1 MQPSTRPR
9 QVYPYAVV
17 TYTENGAYVP
27 LVDAK
32 PTAKEKLAG
41 NPRLQEIIKAINSKA
56 DATKTAAGKNGAPA
70 TQASPHLGHVQG
82 PSIITGSPS
91 PSSSA
96 GSPGGLPLVPGPQ
109 SPPIPSHPVANGTVT
124 IPTVINGHL
133 NGFPGMT
140 LMGRPGPEI
149 AGVDT
154 NPQLKA
160 IISQI
165 NARLE
170 AEQKVRPGI
179 IPAATSKGDGL
190 LPSPSVA
197 SATPPGGPVH
207 QVPVSIAL
215 NARPAS
221 TDGLLTAMTP
231 MPPTTNP
238 TIQPGGLVPQRMGL
252 HLPEAALKGAPL
264 TALAPGQAQ
273 TQLSVISSG
282 NMAAQNI
289 LASRKN
295 PLTIDP
301 FMGQY
306 QFAGFQQAT
315 ALQSF
320 AAGPGRIGA
329 AQGLP
334 SGLPAGSVPPVVTM
348 PTSLM
353 PTMPTLPVST
363 YTNQAHL
370 GIPPGYQLM
379 NTVPTATPAAAPGG
393 IAQIQQNPLAMRT
406 ALKRPFPDTAGGLLE
421 WDKRPK
427 YF

>member
-9 QVYPYAVV
+9 QVFPYAVV

-41 NPRLQEIIKAINSKA
+41 NPRLQEIIKAINAKA
-56 DATKTAAGKNGAPA
+56 DATKNSAGKNGTPA
-70 TQASPHLGHVQG
+70 TPTSPSAGHLQG

-96 GSPGGLPLVPGPQ
+96 GSPGGLQVAPGPQ
-109 SPPIPSHPVANGTVT
+109 SPPIPSHPVANGSVT
-124 IPTVINGHL
+124 IPTVINGHI

-140 LMGRPGPEI
+140 LMGRPAPEI
-149 AGVDT
+149 PGVDT

-179 IPAATSKGDGL
+179 ISGATTKGDGL
-190 LPSPSVA
+190 LPSPPVA
-197 SATPPGGPVH
+197 SATPPGPPVLP
-207 QVPVSIAL
+207 VPASIAL

-231 MPPTTNP
+231 LPPTANP
-238 TIQPGGLVPQRMGL
+238 SIQPGALVSQRVGLQ
-252 HLPEAALKGAPL
+252 LPEAALKGAPL

-273 TQLSVISSG
+273 TQLSAMSGG

-301 FMGQY
+301 FIGQY
-306 QFAGFQQAT
+306 QLAGLQQAA

-320 AAGPGRIGA
+320 TAAPGRVGA
-329 AQGLP
+329 A
-334 SGLPAGSVPPVVTM
+334 SGLPTGLPTGSVPPVVTV

-370 GIPPGYQLM
+370 GLPPGYQLM
-379 NTVPTATPAAAPGG
+379 STVPTATPTAAASG
-393 IAQIQQNPLAMRT
+393 ISQIQQNPLAMRT
-406 ALKRPFPDTAGGLLE
+406 AFKRPFPDATGGLLE

-427 YF
+427 YI